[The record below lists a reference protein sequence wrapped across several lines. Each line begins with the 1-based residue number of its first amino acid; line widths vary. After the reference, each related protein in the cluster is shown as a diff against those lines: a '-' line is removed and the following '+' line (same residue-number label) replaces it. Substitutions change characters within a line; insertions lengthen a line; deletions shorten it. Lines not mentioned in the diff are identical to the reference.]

1 MTVPNSDVQLSDI
14 YWEAQFGGGSGDPG
28 SPIVFGDLAG
38 YDYFYGPNGNASISY
53 NGWGQSTAVG
63 LNRIYGLSVA
73 ASGPY
78 LMGDYKNL
86 VYFYDQT
93 NYKVTITV
101 INNLPP
107 TPPPPP
113 PIFNDVMDCN
123 ISFYDQSDTYMYLAG
138 NSGGAPQ
145 GGVAG
150 PNDIS
155 QPNTPIISEG
165 YWYIDL
171 NMDGTFGGGLCDIVI
186 NGTNYVNAAGIVAG
200 PNLFDWNTYGS
211 ASVAN
216 TGTFIGLD
224 VIITV
229 Y

>member
-1 MTVPNSDVQLSDI
+1 MAVSNSDVQLSDI

-38 YDYFYGPNGNASISY
+38 YDYFYGPNGNGSISY
-53 NGWGQSTAVG
+53 NGWGQSTALG
-63 LNRIYGLSVA
+63 NNKIYGLSFS

-78 LMGDYKNL
+78 LMGDYKDL
-86 VYFYDQT
+86 VYFYDQ
-93 NYKVTITV
+93 NIYKVTITV
-101 INNLPP
+101 FNNLPP
-107 TPPPPP
+107 TPPP

-123 ISFYDQSDTYMYLAG
+123 ISFFDHSNSYLYLAG

-155 QPNTPIISEG
+155 QPNTPIISDG
-165 YWYIDL
+165 YWYIVLD
-171 NMDGTFGGGLCDIVI
+171 MDGTFGGGLCDIVI
-186 NGTNYVNAAGIVAG
+186 NGTNYVTGAGIVAG
-200 PNLFDWNTYGS
+200 SNFFDWNTYGS
-211 ASVAN
+211 APVAI
-216 TGTFIGLD
+216 TGSLTGLE
-224 VIITV
+224 VVVTV